1 MHVPGVFNEDVPLIS
16 KEDEEVIN
24 DFALKYNVDFISI
37 PGIREVEDVHKLRQ
51 ALGDAGSDIMVLS
64 RIENKAALRNFEQ
77 VLAYSDGI
85 IIARKQLS
93 LEMEPEKL
101 FVAQKWMIWNANL
114 SAKTAV
120 VGSQLLESMISG
132 SRPARA
138 EISDISNAVIEGAD
152 CLMLSQETT
161 TNETPDKVIQLVV
174 KCCLEAEKIV
184 DLHKMYEDI
193 KINS

>member
-1 MHVPGVFNEDVPLIS
+1 
-16 KEDEEVIN
+16 
-24 DFALKYNVDFISI
+24 
-37 PGIREVEDVHKLRQ
+37 
-51 ALGDAGSDIMVLS
+51 
-64 RIENKAALRNFEQ
+64 
-77 VLAYSDGI
+77 
-85 IIARKQLS
+85 
-93 LEMEPEKL
+93 MEPEKL

-120 VGSQLLESMISG
+120 VGPQLLESLISG

-138 EISDISNAVIEGAD
+138 EISDISNAVIEGTD
-152 CLMLSQETT
+152 CLLLSQETT
-161 TNETPDKVIQLVV
+161 HNDSPDKVIGHVV